1 MSAITNTQG
10 QVRRTG
16 CVKWFNNKAGYGF
29 LSVVGGDS
37 DSPQDV
43 FVHHSAIQVDKDQY
57 KYLVQGEYVE
67 FALSATEGGEHK
79 WQASDIRGPNGGRLM
94 CETRNESR
102 SARLQHQR
110 ESGET
115 DQRPRVQQRQFQS
128 RPPRDGEQRT
138 ARPQHSYQSR
148 PPRVVQQGETRDG
161 QRVEWVLVQRTH
173 DDVPQRR
180 PQGGRGGFR
189 TQGQQTQ
196 GQQTQRP
203 RRPVAELS
211 Q

>member
-1 MSAITNTQG
+1 MSATNTQG

-29 LSVVGGDS
+29 LSVVGGES
-37 DSPQDV
+37 DAPQDV

-67 FALSATEGGEHK
+67 FTLSPTEGGEHQ

-94 CETRNESR
+94 CETRNEARAS
-102 SARLQHQR
+102 RLQHQR
-110 ESGET
+110 ETGQSET
-115 DQRPRVQQRQFQS
+115 RPRGPRPQGDRQQV
-128 RPPRDGEQRT
+128 RPPRQ
-138 ARPQHSYQSR
+138 
-148 PPRVVQQGETRDG
+148 VQGQVQPRDG
-161 QRVEWVLVQRTH
+161 QRVEWVLVQRTR
-173 DDVPQRR
+173 DDATQQRGPR

-189 TQGQQTQ
+189 PL

-203 RRPVAELS
+203 RRPVAEL

>member
-1 MSAITNTQG
+1 MSATTTTQG

-37 DSPQDV
+37 STPQDV

-67 FALSATEGGEHK
+67 FALSSTEGGEHQ
-79 WQASDIRGPNGGRLM
+79 WQASDVHGPNGGRLM
-94 CETRNESR
+94 CETRNEAR

-110 ESGET
+110 ETGET
-115 DQRPRVQQRQFQS
+115 EQRPRVQQRQFQP
-128 RPPRDGEQRT
+128 RAPRDGEQRGP
-138 ARPQHSYQSR
+138 RPQQSR
-148 PPRVVQQGETRDG
+148 PPRVVQSSDG
-161 QRVEWVLVQRTH
+161 QRVEWVLVHRTR
-173 DDVPQRR
+173 DDAPSHRGPR
-180 PQGGRGGFR
+180 PQTQGGFR
-189 TQGQQTQ
+189 PRT
-196 GQQTQRP
+196 QQTQRP